1 MAGPLVEAFAR
12 VAAREGRRVAIH
24 GASEGL
30 TRTFAGLQQD
40 VADLCRA
47 FDALHLPPRAT
58 IVSHVGNRTGFI
70 PLFVASLAHGC
81 AILSVDGDAPKA
93 DVLGMAATYGADLI
107 VVPAAG
113 GLVDEAPAVAL
124 PCGLSAVPQSHGP
137 STWRRDDDPDALV
150 LKVTSGSTHASK
162 VIIATEANV
171 VADGEHLIDAMQMR
185 SADVSLAAVPIA
197 HAYGMGCVLLPLL
210 LAGAPVVLRERFVP
224 AQWADD
230 VAAFGVTVFPG
241 VPFIFDYLRRLG
253 DAASPIGG
261 IRLLVSAGAPIDRQT
276 IAYFADRFG
285 AKIHSLY
292 GTTETG
298 SITFDA
304 SDTLDAAVSVGWPLP
319 GTTITLAAEP
329 GFGPAEG
336 RITVQGAAVARR
348 YAYEDPEGDR
358 TSAFTQAGFRTA
370 DVGSIGADGRLTLV
384 GRVSHA
390 VNVAGRKVHP
400 REVEQTIAEMPGVVH
415 ASVWGIADGSRGQQL
430 VACVHRR
437 DADVSV
443 SAVRRHCAAALAP
456 FKVPRRIVF
465 TDELPVSDRGKVARE
480 AVEALLAA
488 ADAQRDDV

>member
-12 VAAREGRRVAIH
+12 VAAREGRRVAVH

-30 TRTFAGLQQD
+30 TRTFADLQRD
-40 VADLCRA
+40 VADLRRA

-81 AILSVDGDAPKA
+81 AILSVDGDAPQA

-107 VVPAAG
+107 VVAAPG
-113 GLVDEAPAVAL
+113 GLVDGAPRVAL
-124 PCGLSAVPQSHGP
+124 PCGLAAVARSGR
-137 STWRRDDDPDALV
+137 SSWRRDDDPDALV

-162 VIIATEANV
+162 VIIATEDNV
-171 VADGEHLIDAMQMR
+171 FADGEHLVDVMR
-185 SADVSLAAVPIA
+185 TRSSDVSLAAVPIA

-210 LAGAPVVLRERFVP
+210 LSGAPVVLRERFVP

-230 VAAFGVTVFPG
+230 IATFSVTTFPG
-241 VPFIFDYLRRLG
+241 VPFIFDYLRRIG
-253 DAASPIGG
+253 DTASPVRD

-276 IAYFADRFG
+276 ITYFVDRFG
-285 AKIHSLY
+285 TKIHSLY

-298 SITFDA
+298 SITFDP
-304 SDTLDAAVSVGWPLP
+304 SDTVDDVVSVGWPLS
-319 GTTITLAAEP
+319 GTTVTLTEEP
-329 GFGPAEG
+329 GFGSGQG

-358 TSAFTQAGFRTA
+358 TSEFTPDGFRTA

-400 REVEQTIAEMPGVVH
+400 REVEQMIAEMPGVVH

-430 VACVHRR
+430 VACVQRQH
-437 DADVSV
+437 DGVSV

-465 TDELPVSDRGKVARE
+465 TDELPVSGRGKVARE
-480 AVEALLAA
+480 VVETLLAA
-488 ADAQRDDV
+488 ADARRDDV